1 MKSLRQMTLVAI
13 TIILSCC
20 SASKEKKV
28 YRFLS
33 DVGGRYPSVPVDLR
47 MVDQPSDAIQGD
59 FIEFVMVVDPSDIPT
74 IESSFG
80 FTLNDG
86 QVISKSSRISPSYPW
101 IVSVSRRSLGTK
113 AEVSIIA
120 RQPN

>member
-1 MKSLRQMTLVAI
+1 MKSLRQ
-13 TIILSCC
+13 IILVIMTITLSSC

-33 DVGGRYPSVPVDLR
+33 DVGGSYPSVPVDLR
-47 MVDQPSDAIQGD
+47 IVDQPSDAIQGD
-59 FIEFVMVVDPSDIPT
+59 FIEFVMVVDTSDIPT

-86 QVISKSSRISPSYPW
+86 QVISKSSKISQSYPW

-113 AEVSIIA
+113 TEVSIIA
-120 RQPN
+120 RQPD